1 VTYEFI
7 KGNRKEYSVRLM
19 SRMLSISKSSYY
31 DYRKKLNGPMSKLE
45 SEREELLSDIRRIF
59 KTSRERYGS
68 PRITEELKKEGI
80 KVSKNRVARIMRA
93 NAIAVK
99 TRHKRKYIRQK
110 GLPSTEDL
118 VNRGFNP
125 ESQNM
130 IWGSDITYIKTSQ
143 GWKYLAVVMDF
154 YSRKIIAWLVNH
166 HQDEELI
173 IRIIENAIH
182 SRRLENKSMEKILIF
197 HSDKGSQY
205 KSLRVKMILES
216 TGIKQ
221 SMGGKGSCYDNAVL
235 ESFFSTLKKE
245 LIYREKYLG
254 IDDLEKS
261 LFDYIEIFYN
271 RKRIHSSL
279 GYLTPFEFENFNG
292 IY

>member
-1 VTYEFI
+1 
-7 KGNRKEYSVRLM
+7 M

-31 DYRKKLNGPMSKLE
+31 NYRKKLTRPMSKLE
-45 SEREELLSDIRRIF
+45 SEREELLSNIRRIF

-99 TRHKRKYIRQK
+99 TRHKRKYERQK

-182 SRRLENKSMEKILIF
+182 SRRLENKSTKKILIF

-245 LIYREKYLG
+245 
-254 IDDLEKS
+254 
-261 LFDYIEIFYN
+261 
-271 RKRIHSSL
+271 
-279 GYLTPFEFENFNG
+279 
-292 IY
+292 

>member
-1 VTYEFI
+1 
-7 KGNRKEYSVRLM
+7 M

-31 DYRKKLNGPMSKLE
+31 NYSKKLTGPMSKREVERMEILTKIRTIFTE
-45 SEREELLSDIRRIF
+45 SRN
-59 KTSRERYGS
+59 RYGS
-68 PRITEELKKEGI
+68 PRITEKLKKEGI
-80 KVSKNRVARIMRA
+80 KVSKNRVARMMRA

-99 TRHKRKYIRQK
+99 ARHKRKYERQK

-118 VNRGFNP
+118 VNRSFNP

-166 HQDEELI
+166 NQDEELI
-173 IRIIENAIH
+173 IKIIENAIH
-182 SRRLENKSMEKILIF
+182 SRRLENKPMEKILIF

-279 GYLTPFEFENFNG
+279 GYLTPFEFENING
-292 IY
+292 IF